1 MIKKTAK
8 FLSEAKLELKKVTWP
23 SKEEVKGSTIVVL
36 TITAILGVYIGV
48 IDFILSNIVKIL
60 IK

>member
-1 MIKKTAK
+1 MIKKTMK

-36 TITAILGVYIGV
+36 TITALLGVYIGV
-48 IDFILSNIVKIL
+48 VDFILSNVVKFL